1 MQTCGSSEAS
11 PSKRKRE
18 SEISTTSGNTQNK
31 TTPVTEISCCNLNE
45 MIIEDLREGNSK
57 LETAHKESLAEN
69 VTKDDTIQ
77 SLNARIVMLE
87 QMFKESLAENVTK
100 DNTIQSLNAKIVIL
114 EQMLNNA
121 NISSDMGNQNN
132 DTERCN
138 NNEDHLDLNDQ
149 PPLQDFMEMMAS
161 LQQTPVPSGD
171 ELTPSEAGF
180 GFGFGSVETPDL
192 REKLNKS
199 RQNRDTQEGEERDL
213 SEVLKQSQWDREKRE
228 DQLRRQR
235 SLIDAIET
243 APPRKTH
250 EPSEGDPTPNET
262 APVTEAD
269 TDIEKE
275 PRYTDGNLAH
285 QSSTPTSENSTVLHA
300 PDMLAAD
307 LDEINEVV
315 ETTEESDK
323 LNQQSTLN
331 SNELAT
337 CNNTFSATEPALGKK

>member
-11 PSKRKRE
+11 PSKRKRV

-69 VTKDDTIQ
+69 VTKDNTIQ
-77 SLNARIVMLE
+77 SLNARIV
-87 QMFKESLAENVTK
+87 
-100 DNTIQSLNAKIVIL
+100 IL
-114 EQMLNNA
+114 EQMLKNA

-132 DTERCN
+132 YTERCN
-138 NNEDHLDLNDQ
+138 NSEDHLDLDDQ
-149 PPLQDFMEMMAS
+149 PPLPDFMEMMAS

-199 RQNRDTQEGEERDL
+199 RQNRDTQEEEERHL

-228 DQLRRQR
+228 DQLQRQR

-250 EPSEGDPTPNET
+250 EPTAPSEGDPTPDET
-262 APVTEAD
+262 TPVPDAD

-275 PRYTDGNLAH
+275 TRYEDGNLAH
-285 QSSTPTSENSTVLHA
+285 QSSSPTSENSTVLHV

-307 LDEINEVV
+307 LDEINERVDSMLEKSRNKSV
-315 ETTEESDK
+315 NGSQLIQGDFFDWSCPEK
-323 LNQQSTLN
+323 
-331 SNELAT
+331 
-337 CNNTFSATEPALGKK
+337 F

>member
-11 PSKRKRE
+11 PSKRKRV

-69 VTKDDTIQ
+69 VTKDNTIQ
-77 SLNARIVMLE
+77 SLNARIV
-87 QMFKESLAENVTK
+87 
-100 DNTIQSLNAKIVIL
+100 IL
-114 EQMLNNA
+114 EQMLKNA

-132 DTERCN
+132 YTERCN
-138 NNEDHLDLNDQ
+138 NSEDHLDLDDQ
-149 PPLQDFMEMMAS
+149 PPLPDFMEMMAS

-199 RQNRDTQEGEERDL
+199 LQNRDTQEEEERHL

-228 DQLRRQR
+228 DQLQRQR

-250 EPSEGDPTPNET
+250 EPTAPSEGDPTPDET
-262 APVTEAD
+262 TPVPDAD

-275 PRYTDGNLAH
+275 TRYEDGNLAH
-285 QSSTPTSENSTVLHA
+285 QSSSPTSENSTVLHV

-315 ETTEESDK
+315 ETTEESEK
-323 LNQQSTLN
+323 LDQQSTLN

-337 CNNTFSATEPALGKK
+337 CNDTFSATEPALGKK